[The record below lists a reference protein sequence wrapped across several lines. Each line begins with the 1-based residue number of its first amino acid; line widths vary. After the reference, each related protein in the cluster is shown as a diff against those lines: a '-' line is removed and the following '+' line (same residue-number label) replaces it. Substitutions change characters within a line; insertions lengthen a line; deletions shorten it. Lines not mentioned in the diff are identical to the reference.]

1 MNTATLVA
9 SNAIYKAYSTNSI
22 ATKATTKI
30 SYARFCARF
39 CLVLGI
45 FCLVTGLFFSQAL
58 AQGLATSATK
68 VSTNTTAS
76 TSSKSTQKRFL
87 WEDLPDFL
95 AQNPTQDSTKDLEHF
110 AQSPSSKTYKK
121 CAACHGN
128 DGKKS
133 APGARGDMTIAGLP
147 RYKIIGDLQ
156 AYKRQVGNKGGT
168 KAIMQEQAKSLSQN
182 DIQALAEY
190 ISRLPK

>member
-1 MNTATLVA
+1 MKTATLVA
-9 SNAIYKAYSTNSI
+9 STAIYKAISTAQKI
-22 ATKATTKI
+22 ATKNKI
-30 SYARFCARF
+30 SYARFCTRF
-39 CLVLGI
+39 CLALGV
-45 FCLVTGLFFSQAL
+45 FCLFASLFFSQAL
-58 AQGLATSATK
+58 AQSLADRATK
-68 VSTNTTAS
+68 ISTNAYAS

-87 WEDLPDFL
+87 WEDLPNFL
-95 AQNPTQDSTKDLEHF
+95 AQDSTQSSTKDLQHF
-110 AQSPSSKTYKK
+110 AQSSSSKTYKK

-133 APGARGDMTIAGLP
+133 APGARGDITIAGLP

-190 ISRLPK
+190 ISKLPK

>member
-1 MNTATLVA
+1 MKTATLVA
-9 SNAIYKAYSTNSI
+9 STAIHKAISTTQKI
-22 ATKATTKI
+22 ATKNKI

-39 CLVLGI
+39 CLALGV
-45 FCLVTGLFFSQAL
+45 FCLFASLFFSQAL
-58 AQGLATSATK
+58 ARSLSGEATK
-68 VSTNTTAS
+68 ISTSS

-95 AQNPTQDSTKDLEHF
+95 AQDSTQNSTKDLEHF

-133 APGARGDMTIAGLP
+133 APGARGDITIAGLP

-190 ISRLPK
+190 ISKLPK

>member
-1 MNTATLVA
+1 MKTTTLVA
-9 SNAIYKAYSTNSI
+9 SNAIYQAISTGKKTF
-22 ATKATTKI
+22 TKSKI
-30 SYARFCARF
+30 SYFSFCVALF
-39 CLVLGI
+39 CLVA
-45 FCLVTGLFFSQAL
+45 GLFANQAL
-58 AQGLATSATK
+58 AQGLAHTPS
-68 VSTNTTAS
+68 S

-87 WEDLPDFL
+87 WEDLPAFL
-95 AQNPTQDSTKDLEHF
+95 AQDSMQHSAKDLGHF
-110 AQSPSSKTYKK
+110 AQSPSSKPYKK

-190 ISRLPK
+190 ISKLPK

>member
-1 MNTATLVA
+1 MKTATLIA
-9 SNAIYKAYSTNSI
+9 SSTIYKAIYT
-22 ATKATTKI
+22 AKKATITSKI
-30 SYARFCARF
+30 SYVEFCARF
-39 CLVLGI
+39 CLALGI
-45 FCLVTGLFFSQAL
+45 FCLVAGLFFSQAL
-58 AQGLATSATK
+58 ARSFSGEATK
-68 VSTNTTAS
+68 ISTSS

-87 WEDLPDFL
+87 WEDLPAFL
-95 AQNPTQDSTKDLEHF
+95 AQDSMQKSTKDLEHF

-133 APGARGDMTIAGLP
+133 APGARGDITIAGLP

-168 KAIMQEQAKSLSQN
+168 KAVMQEQAKSLSQN

-190 ISRLPK
+190 ISKLPK

>member
-1 MNTATLVA
+1 MKTATLVA
-9 SNAIYKAYSTNSI
+9 STAIYKAKAIGI
-22 ATKATTKI
+22 AKKITTKDKI
-30 SYARFCARF
+30 FCARF
-39 CLVLGI
+39 CLALGV
-45 FCLVTGLFFSQAL
+45 FCLVAGLFFNQAL
-58 AQGLATSATK
+58 AQSFTDSVAKISTTSA
-68 VSTNTTAS
+68 SA
-76 TSSKSTQKRFL
+76 SSKSTQKRFL

-95 AQNPTQDSTKDLEHF
+95 AQDSTQNSTKDLGHF
-110 AQSPSSKTYKK
+110 AQNPSSKTYKK

-133 APGARGDMTIAGLP
+133 APGARGDITIAGLP

-190 ISRLPK
+190 ISKLPK

>member
-9 SNAIYKAYSTNSI
+9 SSAIYKAIDTIQNTD
-22 ATKATTKI
+22 TKSKVSHT
-30 SYARFCARF
+30 RFCARYCLVVGMF
-39 CLVLGI
+39 CLV
-45 FCLVTGLFFSQAL
+45 VGLFFSQAL
-58 AQGLATSATK
+58 AQSLTDKATKISTSTSAN
-68 VSTNTTAS
+68 V
-76 TSSKSTQKRFL
+76 SSKSTQKRFL
-87 WEDLPDFL
+87 WEDLPAFL
-95 AQNPTQDSTKDLEHF
+95 AQDSTQNSTKDLEHF

-133 APGARGDMTIAGLP
+133 APGARGDITIAGLP

-190 ISRLPK
+190 ISKLPK

>member
-1 MNTATLVA
+1 MKTATLVA
-9 SNAIYKAYSTNSI
+9 STAIYKAISTAQKI
-22 ATKATTKI
+22 ATKNKI
-30 SYARFCARF
+30 SYARFCAGF
-39 CLVLGI
+39 CLTLGV
-45 FCLVTGLFFSQAL
+45 FCLFVSLFFSQAL
-58 AQGLATSATK
+58 AQSLADKATKISTTSA
-68 VSTNTTAS
+68 SA
-76 TSSKSTQKRFL
+76 SSKSTQKRFL
-87 WEDLPDFL
+87 WKDLPAFL
-95 AQNPTQDSTKDLEHF
+95 AQDSMQNSTKDLEHF

-133 APGARGDMTIAGLP
+133 APGARGDITIAGLP

-190 ISRLPK
+190 ISKLPK